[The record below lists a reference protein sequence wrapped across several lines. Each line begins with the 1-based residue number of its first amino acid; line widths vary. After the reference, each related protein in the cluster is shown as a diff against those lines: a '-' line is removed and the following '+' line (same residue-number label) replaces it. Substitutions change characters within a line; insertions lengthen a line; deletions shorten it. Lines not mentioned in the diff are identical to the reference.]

1 MTSLQRIL
9 VLAIVLSCIFSVVV
23 SHRVFP
29 APSNTLVNDA
39 ELINRI
45 NTNSSHGWKAHPHSQ
60 FHNKTIGEIR
70 QMLGLSFELNEQ
82 DIPREEAPTNAQ
94 ARITIPATFDSRTQ
108 WSNCVFA
115 IRNQQSCGACWAFSS
130 AMALGHRLC
139 VATNAAKKV
148 VLSPDYMVRC
158 DTANMACKGGYLKY
172 AWTFLEKTGTPT
184 EACVPYTSGS
194 GTVASCPSS
203 CTDGST
209 FVTYK
214 AKNTK
219 FLSGVSTIQQSIMT
233 YGHVQA
239 GFSIYRDFLT
249 YKSGVY
255 KHVSTTSLGGHAIQL
270 IGWGTENGQ
279 AYWLA
284 ANQWGTSW
292 GDAGY
297 FKIARG
303 TNECGIESQVYAGE
317 AVVA

>member
-1 MTSLQRIL
+1 MQIKHCLSIAVLLCCLLGL
-9 VLAIVLSCIFSVVV
+9 VL

-29 APSNTLVNDA
+29 APRSTPVNDN

-45 NTNSSHGWKAHPHSQ
+45 NTNSSIGWKAHHHSQ
-60 FHNKTIGEIR
+60 FQNKTIGEIR
-70 QMLGLSFELNEQ
+70 EMFGLSFELNEQ
-82 DIPREEAPTNAQ
+82 DIPTEEESANGET
-94 ARITIPATFDSRTQ
+94 RITIPDTFDARTQ
-108 WSNCVFA
+108 WSNCVYA

-130 AMALGHRLC
+130 AMALAHRLC

-148 VLSPDYMVRC
+148 ILSPDYMVRC

-194 GTVASCPSS
+194 GTVSECPSS
-203 CTDGST
+203 CTDGSSLI
-209 FVTYK
+209 VYK
-214 AKNTK
+214 AKSTK
-219 FLSGVSTIQQSIMT
+219 FLRSVSVIQQSIMT